1 MMELQQILEKA
12 VNGKASDIFI
22 VAGRPICLKINGR
35 LVLEEDAHLLP
46 SDTERLV
53 RKIYQLTDT
62 REITDLSQS
71 GDDDFAFSVEGLS
84 RFRANI
90 YKQRGSYAAVIRIIH
105 FDIPDASSLG
115 ISQNILELGTLK
127 NGLVLVTGPA
137 GSGKSTTLACII
149 DTINRTKEKH
159 IITLEDPLEYL
170 HRHNQSIVS
179 QREVYIDTTSYV
191 TALKASL
198 RQSPD
203 VILLGEMRDLETI
216 EVAMTAAETG
226 HLIFSTLHTIGAV
239 NTIERIIDV
248 FPANQQQQIA
258 LQLTMVLQAVVS
270 QQLIPTK
277 VGTLVPAFEIMRIT
291 PAIRTMIRDGKI
303 HQIGGMLQTAG
314 MDKMISMDDSLLN
327 LYRDGI
333 IEKQDAIAHAIHPEL
348 VQKKIG

>member
-22 VAGRPICLKINGR
+22 VAGRPICLKINGH
-35 LVLEEDAHLLP
+35 LILEEDATLLP

-53 RKIYQLTDT
+53 RKIYQLANT
-62 REITDLSQS
+62 REITKLSQS

-105 FDIPDASSLG
+105 FDIPDAVSLG
-115 ISQNILELGTLK
+115 ISQNILELGELK
-127 NGLVLVTGPA
+127 NGLILVTGPA

-270 QQLIPTK
+270 QQLIPTRT
-277 VGTLVPAFEIMRIT
+277 GTLVPAFEIMRIT

-303 HQIGGMLQTAG
+303 HQIGGLLQTAG
-314 MDKMISMDDSLLN
+314 VDKMISMDDSLLK

-348 VQKKIG
+348 IQKKLG

>member
-12 VNGKASDIFI
+12 VNEKASDIFI
-22 VAGRPICLKINGR
+22 VAGRPICLKINGH
-35 LVLEEDAHLLP
+35 LELEKDEPLLA

-53 RKIYQLTDT
+53 RNIYQLANT
-62 REITDLSQS
+62 RDITTLSLS
-71 GDDDFAFSVEGLS
+71 GDDDFAFSLEGLS

-105 FDIPDASSLG
+105 FDIPDPTTLG
-115 ISQNILELGTLK
+115 ISQNILELGDLK
-127 NGLVLVTGPA
+127 NGLALVTGPA

-149 DTINRTKEKH
+149 DSINRTKEKH

-179 QREVYIDTTSYV
+179 QREVFIDTTSYV

-277 VGTLVPAFEIMRIT
+277 TGTLIPAFEIMRIT

-314 MDKMISMDDSLLN
+314 MDKMISMDDSLLK